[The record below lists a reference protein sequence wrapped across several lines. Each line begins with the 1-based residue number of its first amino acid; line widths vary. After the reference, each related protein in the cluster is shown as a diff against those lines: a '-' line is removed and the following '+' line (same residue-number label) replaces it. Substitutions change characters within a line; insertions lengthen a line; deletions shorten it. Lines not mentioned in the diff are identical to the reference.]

1 LIKTLVQGK
10 RLLSLSDSDNTKVD
24 MASLMQV
31 KGTIPKGMYND
42 SMMLSHPHNIESYN
56 KLKQLG
62 AVHVEHPMRNAN
74 IWVPRGSFKPL
85 DYQIQTGEYITEYKN
100 AWVLNGM
107 GSGKTISCIWAAEFL
122 KTIGEITTVLVI
134 CPLSTVQHVWVR
146 ELFKAYPSLSV
157 GVVTGTKAQ
166 KLAVL
171 RRSCD
176 YYVINHD
183 GVRQKYILEELKTIC
198 PDLVILDE
206 ATAMKNGSTSRFES
220 MKELYNHC
228 GPRLWLLTGTP
239 AAHAPTDI
247 YAMQTLVDPRTV
259 PSSLTQ
265 WKRDTMYQ
273 ITRFMW
279 KPKPDADRIVERAL
293 YPAIRFT
300 RSDIPDLGQ
309 PIRLHAELTKEQ
321 KKVFIMV
328 KEQMIAEVDK
338 NGKEHTILA
347 VNAAVMLSKLLQVC
361 SGNVYDIN
369 SDTVV
374 LENKER
380 LNALLNVIENGGVE
394 KNTKALVF
402 IPFKSSQLQVTKFLN
417 DKGYK
422 TELINGDVTSN
433 KRAEIF
439 RRFEDD
445 DDIRVLCLHPR
456 VASHGLTLIRASITI
471 WYGPQFST
479 ETYLQA
485 NARTARIGQ
494 NQSLSLVHIT
504 SHAVE
509 REVFKNLMDKKDN
522 QDAILKLFDRVVN
535 MTA

>member
-1 LIKTLVQGK
+1 M
-10 RLLSLSDSDNTKVD
+10 D

-31 KGTIPKGMYND
+31 RGTVPKGMYD
-42 SMMLSHPHNIESYN
+42 GSMMLSHPHNIESYL

-62 AVHVEHPMRNAN
+62 AENVLHPMRNKE
-74 IWVPRGSFKPL
+74 IWEPRGPFEPF
-85 DYQIQTGEYITEYKN
+85 DYQLETGEYVTEHDN

-122 KTIGEITTVLVI
+122 KSIGEITTVLVI

-146 ELFKAYPSLSV
+146 ELFKAYPTLSV

-171 RRSCD
+171 RRDCD
-176 YYVINHD
+176 YYIMNHD
-183 GVRQKYILEELKTIC
+183 GIRQQYILDELKTIC

-206 ATAMKNGSTSRFES
+206 ATAMKNGSTSRFSSTE
-220 MKELYNHC
+220 ELYNHC
-228 GPRLWLLTGTP
+228 EPRLWLLTGTP

-247 YAMQTLVDPRTV
+247 YAMQTLVDSSTV
-259 PSSLTQ
+259 PSSLAQ
-265 WKRDTMYQ
+265 WKRDTMWQ

-293 YPAIRFT
+293 HPAIRFT
-300 RSDIPDLGQ
+300 RSDIPTLGQ

-321 KKVFIMV
+321 KKVFMQV
-328 KEQMIAEVDK
+328 KEQMMAEVTK
-338 NGKEHTILA
+338 GGKEHTILA

-369 SDTVV
+369 SDTVM
-374 LENKER
+374 LANKER
-380 LNALLNVIENGGVE
+380 LDALLSVMENGGVE

-402 IPFKSSQLQVTKFLN
+402 IPFKSSQIQITKFLN
-417 DKGYK
+417 DKGYN
-422 TELINGDVTSN
+422 TELVNGDVSST

-445 DDIRVLCLHPR
+445 EDIRVLCLHPR
-456 VASHGLTLIRASITI
+456 VASHGLTLIKASITV

-509 REVFKNLMDKKDN
+509 REVFQNLMDKKDN
-522 QDAILKLFDRVVN
+522 QDAILKLFDRVIN
-535 MTA
+535 MSV